1 MDIFFLSLL
10 FLSVIYTL
18 LLIYLQN
25 SIKGCKSVSVRTRP
39 FISIVVSMH
48 NEEKNARDC
57 LEKLTAQDYPAS
69 KLEILPVNDRS
80 TDLTAKILADYEKK
94 YTQIRV
100 ITVDEVPQE
109 KAPKKFAISRA
120 ISRAR
125 GSIILLTD
133 ADGRPP
139 ATWAAQMISHF
150 DKKTGM
156 VIGYAPYLSSFP
168 YHSLIFRLLALE
180 YFSHAAV
187 AAATT
192 CLGYPLT
199 CVGTN
204 MAYRK
209 EVFDQLG
216 GFGNYLSIHT
226 GDDDLFLQRVREE
239 TDWQIAYCPE
249 PSGQVWNAPPVSW
262 YQFYHQRLRYASKGF
277 HYPLRVTI
285 TLVLFYIYNL
295 LLFISPW
302 FLLLDSGLFWYWLS
316 AVILKAAS
324 DYLLL
329 AKAARYLKDQRHLVL
344 FPFVFL
350 LHIPYVLVFGLL
362 SQVKSFEWAQR
373 KSS

>member
-1 MDIFFLSLL
+1 MDIFFLSL
-10 FLSVIYTL
+10 FCISVIYCL
-18 LLIYLQN
+18 LLIYLQIN
-25 SIKGCKSVSVRTRP
+25 IKGCKSASTGYSP

-48 NEEKNARDC
+48 NEEKNARKC
-57 LEKLTAQDYPAS
+57 LEKLTRQDYS
-69 KLEILPVNDRS
+69 VSNLEILLVNDRS
-80 TDLTAKILADYEKK
+80 TDQTATILAEYEKN
-94 YTQIRV
+94 YSQIKV
-100 ITVDEVPQE
+100 ITVDDVPGDE
-109 KAPKKFAISRA
+109 APKKFAISRA
-120 ISRAR
+120 INRAR

-139 ATWAAQMISHF
+139 VTWASQMIAHF

-156 VIGYAPYLSSFP
+156 VLGYAPYLSSPP
-168 YHSLIFRLLALE
+168 YHSLVFRLLALE

-209 EVFDQLG
+209 EVFEQLG
-216 GFGNYLSIHT
+216 GFGVYRSIHT

-239 TDWQIAYCPE
+239 TDWQIGYCPE
-249 PSGQVWNAPPVSW
+249 PAGQVWNAPPGSW
-262 YQFYHQRLRYASKGF
+262 HQFYHQRLRYASKGF
-277 HYPLRVTI
+277 LYPFRVSI
-285 TLVLFYIYNL
+285 NLVLFYIYNL

-302 FLLLDSGLFWYWLS
+302 FLLLDPGFFWYWLA
-316 AVILKAAS
+316 AVLLKAAS
-324 DYLLL
+324 DYLFLG
-329 AKAARYLKDQRHLVL
+329 KAAGYLQDYRHLVL

-350 LHIPYVLVFGLL
+350 LHIPYVLIFGLL
-362 SQVKSFEWAQR
+362 SQFKSFEWARR